1 MADQLEPGNLPSI
14 KNLILIPFRRSV
26 QSFAVILEQY
36 VRTTT
41 NAAVAIA
48 MTACACPELH
58 ADLLFATTA
67 VFIKSDSTSSSST
80 SKKQETS

>member
-1 MADQLEPGNLPSI
+1 MIPG
-14 KNLILIPFRRSV
+14 RRSA

-67 VFIKSDSTSSSST
+67 VFIKSDRTTRVVVERKTISV
-80 SKKQETS
+80 

>member
-1 MADQLEPGNLPSI
+1 MADQLDPGNLPSI
-14 KNLILIPFRRSV
+14 KDLVIPGQRSG
-26 QSFAVILEQY
+26 QSFAAILEQY
-36 VRTTT
+36 ARTTT

-67 VFIKSDSTSSSST
+67 VFIKSDSTT
-80 SKKQETS
+80 RVVERNN